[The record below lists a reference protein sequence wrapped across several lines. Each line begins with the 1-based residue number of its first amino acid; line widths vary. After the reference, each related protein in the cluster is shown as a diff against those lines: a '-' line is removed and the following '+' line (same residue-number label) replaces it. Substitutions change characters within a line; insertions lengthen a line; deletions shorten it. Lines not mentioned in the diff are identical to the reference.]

1 MRGYENPPTGPSGG
15 PHDVNV
21 HGRQL
26 TLAVCIAGMLV
37 LPSAAEASTAKAIWG
52 PTRMPDG
59 SSAFR
64 VYKDLGVDVFQIQL
78 VWNRVAPT
86 RPKRPT
92 RPGDRA
98 YSWPEDVT
106 EAVRMA
112 RRRGI
117 DVAIMVKG
125 SPAWANG
132 GHPPQFRPAS
142 VHYARFLKAAS
153 RRYPYVHRWMI
164 WGETNRGVV
173 FQPLPPNARQGPRTY
188 ALLLDAAYGA
198 LKRVSRRNIVIG
210 GMTFSFG
217 DVYPSKWIRWMRLPN
232 GKPPRLD
239 WYGHNPFSRRTPDI
253 RLTDNPDFPGSRDIS
268 DADTFAREVHRA
280 YRRFPRFRRHGPR
293 LWLSEFTVSSDRA
306 NRAFTLFVSRREPAR
321 WLRGAFSIAK
331 RINAAGLG
339 WFNLYDES
347 RATANGLTTGL
358 MTYEGIR
365 KPAYFAYKRLR

>member
-1 MRGYENPPTGPSGG
+1 VRGRG
-15 PHDVNV
+15 
-21 HGRQL
+21 L
-26 TLAVCIAGMLV
+26 TLAVCIAGVLV
-37 LPSAAEASTAKAIWG
+37 LPGAAEARTAKAIWG

-59 SSAFR
+59 SSAFA

-78 VWNRVAPT
+78 VWDRVAPT
-86 RPKRPT
+86 RPAHPT
-92 RPGDRA
+92 RPGDHA
-98 YSWPEDVT
+98 YLWPENVT

-112 RRRGI
+112 REHGI
-117 DVAIMVKG
+117 DVAVMVKG
-125 SPAWANG
+125 APAWANG
-132 GHPPQFRPAS
+132 GQASQWAPAPA
-142 VHYARFLKAAS
+142 HYARFLKAAS

-164 WGETNRGVV
+164 WGETNRAAV
-173 FQPLPPNARQGPRTY
+173 FQPLPPDARQGPRTY
-188 ALLLDAAYGA
+188 ARLLDAAYGA

-239 WYGHNPFSRRTPDI
+239 WYGHNPFTRRAPDI

-280 YRRFPRFRRHGPR
+280 YRRFPRFRRHGPP

-306 NRAFTLFVSRREPAR
+306 NRAFTLFVSQIEQAR
-321 WLRGAFSIAK
+321 WLTDAFGIAR
-331 RINAAGLG
+331 RIHAAGLG
-339 WFNLYDES
+339 WFNLYDEPI
-347 RATANGLTTGL
+347 TNLTGLTTGL